1 MNEYT
6 EVSRGSGTG
15 TDTDLQAVPL
25 DADTANTP
33 QFPYNWQKA
42 EGDAPFVLRL
52 TCRALQMVLKDSGS
66 PAFGAALVTV
76 DGGEKGASIV
86 THRLYLHTKT
96 EGLLCSFFESI
107 GQRKH
112 GEPLRPRWG
121 DVTGST
127 GHCRL
132 GIHEFTKKDGS
143 AGRSN
148 EIVRFLPPPE
158 PKAAPAS
165 GGWVQGSF

>member
-6 EVSRGSGTG
+6 EVSREIGW
-15 TDTDLQAVPL
+15 DDVI
-25 DADTANTP
+25 
-33 QFPYNWQKA
+33 
-42 EGDAPFVLRL
+42 E
-52 TCRALQMVLKDSGS
+52 KDSPDYVLLPDGEYPFQVTKLERARFQGS
-66 PAFGAALVTV
+66 AKLPPCNMAILTISV
-76 DGGEKGASIV
+76 DGGEKGTAVV

-96 EGLLCSFFESI
+96 EGLLCAFFESI

>member
-6 EVSRGSGTG
+6 EVSREIGWDDVIKKDGP
-15 TDTDLQAVPL
+15 D
-25 DADTANTP
+25 
-33 QFPYNWQKA
+33 
-42 EGDAPFVLRL
+42 FVLLPDGEYPFRVTKLERARFQGSAKLPPCNMAIL
-52 TCRALQMVLKDSGS
+52 TI
-66 PAFGAALVTV
+66 TV

-112 GEPLRPRWG
+112 GEPLRPRWR

>member
-6 EVSRGSGTG
+6 EVSREIGWDDVIEKDGP
-15 TDTDLQAVPL
+15 D
-25 DADTANTP
+25 
-33 QFPYNWQKA
+33 
-42 EGDAPFVLRL
+42 FVLLPDGEYPFRVTKLERARFQGSAKLPPCNMAIL
-52 TCRALQMVLKDSGS
+52 TI
-66 PAFGAALVTV
+66 TV
-76 DGGEKGASIV
+76 GGGEKGASIV

>member
-6 EVSRGSGTG
+6 EVSREIGWDDVIEKDGP
-15 TDTDLQAVPL
+15 D
-25 DADTANTP
+25 
-33 QFPYNWQKA
+33 
-42 EGDAPFVLRL
+42 FVLLPDGEYPFRVTKLERTRFQGSAKLPPCNMAIL
-52 TCRALQMVLKDSGS
+52 TI
-66 PAFGAALVTV
+66 TV

>member
-6 EVSRGSGTG
+6 EVSREIGWDDVIEKDGP
-15 TDTDLQAVPL
+15 D
-25 DADTANTP
+25 
-33 QFPYNWQKA
+33 
-42 EGDAPFVLRL
+42 FVLLPDGDYPFRVTKLERARFQGSAKLPPCNMAIL
-52 TCRALQMVLKDSGS
+52 TI
-66 PAFGAALVTV
+66 TV

>member
-6 EVSRGSGTG
+6 EVSREIGWDDVIEKDGP
-15 TDTDLQAVPL
+15 D
-25 DADTANTP
+25 
-33 QFPYNWQKA
+33 
-42 EGDAPFVLRL
+42 FVLLPDGEYPFRVTKLERARFQGSAKLPPCNMAIL
-52 TCRALQMVLKDSGS
+52 TI
-66 PAFGAALVTV
+66 TV

-148 EIVRFLPPPE
+148 KIVRFLPPPE

>member
-6 EVSRGSGTG
+6 EVSREIGWDDVIEKDGP
-15 TDTDLQAVPL
+15 D
-25 DADTANTP
+25 
-33 QFPYNWQKA
+33 
-42 EGDAPFVLRL
+42 FVLLPDGEYPFRVTKLERARFQGSAKLPPCNMAIL
-52 TCRALQMVLKDSGS
+52 TI
-66 PAFGAALVTV
+66 TV

-143 AGRSN
+143 AGRSK

>member
-6 EVSRGSGTG
+6 EVSRELGWDDVIEKDGPDYVLLPDGEYPFRVTKMERARFQGSAK
-15 TDTDLQAVPL
+15 LPPCNIAV
-25 DADTANTP
+25 
-33 QFPYNWQKA
+33 
-42 EGDAPFVLRL
+42 L
-52 TCRALQMVLKDSGS
+52 TIS
-66 PAFGAALVTV
+66 V
-76 DGGEKGASIV
+76 DGGEKGAAVV

-96 EGLLCSFFESI
+96 EGLLCAFFESI

-112 GEPLRPRWG
+112 RESMQPRWG
-121 DVTGST
+121 EVVGST
-127 GHCRL
+127 GLCRL
-132 GIHEFTKKDGS
+132 SVHEFTKKDGS

-158 PKAAPAS
+158 PKAAPAP

>member
-6 EVSRGSGTG
+6 EVSRELGWDDVIEKDGPDYVLLPDGEYPFRVTKMERARFQGSAK
-15 TDTDLQAVPL
+15 LPPCNMAV
-25 DADTANTP
+25 
-33 QFPYNWQKA
+33 
-42 EGDAPFVLRL
+42 L
-52 TCRALQMVLKDSGS
+52 TIS
-66 PAFGAALVTV
+66 V
-76 DGGEKGASIV
+76 DGGEKGAAVV

-96 EGLLCSFFESI
+96 EGLLCAFFESI

-112 GEPLRPRWG
+112 GEPLQPRWG
-121 DVTGST
+121 EVVGSA
-127 GHCRL
+127 GLCRL
-132 GIHEFTKKDGS
+132 NVHEFTKKDGS

-158 PKAAPAS
+158 PKTAPAP

>member
-6 EVSRGSGTG
+6 EVSREIGWDDVIEKDGP
-15 TDTDLQAVPL
+15 D
-25 DADTANTP
+25 
-33 QFPYNWQKA
+33 
-42 EGDAPFVLRL
+42 FVLLPDGEYPFRVTKLERARFQGSAKLPPCNMAIL
-52 TCRALQMVLKDSGS
+52 TI
-66 PAFGAALVTV
+66 TV
-76 DGGEKGASIV
+76 DGGEKGALIV